1 MKNRVDMRVYL
12 DNYDETRNPPH
23 RLYNIL
29 DFVLQYRF
37 QGGPEQ
43 PIRYLE
49 MRVDKNNI
57 DDTYPDLM
65 HSIVEGKTR
74 LLIDAVDKGTFI
86 ITKIWLT
93 DNEYDL
99 VATGIEITLNTATM
113 SYELAES
120 LKNIRDPP
128 MIVKTIFDDWKGTLN
143 LTTTVDNV
151 SNYEIVNG
159 EEGERYDDDFGI
171 YFSSSVSPSRPT
183 AGQPISFKENMPTLV
198 AINMCSLTDGAFVFF
213 ADKDG
218 VNTMYYVR
226 YGDDVPLAS
235 NPGDSTSDGV
245 VNVYPRM
252 SSQYSTYTKFDLLM
266 FKKLIGV
273 SSKNSEGSETI
284 VNNQIVI
291 MDGGRGESTSNESKS
306 MYGDYAGTLVSSDLM
321 TSYTVDNVKTA
332 QIIAD
337 NLVRRYKDPTR
348 SITIS
353 LSEVVSDDSG
363 SGWEMVIPPYTYANK
378 INDDVN
384 NISLDTTHL
393 CDGTP
398 DAFMLRLSTFI
409 RAYPE
414 FTSEYTF
421 GVMKET
427 TLSQELANKLTGMT
441 GDVNDIRLSNG
452 TSIVSELGI
461 VAVDDAPNG
470 TDTNPPHLVTSK
482 GVYDAIDDV
491 YDAIPQVNLGEVSQ
505 RTFTYDSAGSSDVA
519 GYQYPYR
526 ISVASVNATVRCNVI
541 FAISELDKN
550 CWSPLCKT
558 DNDGYV
564 WIYSKTDL
572 GQDTITVT
580 CGYTLIKQPLA

>member
-1 MKNRVDMRVYL
+1 MKNRIDMRIYL
-12 DNYDETRNPPH
+12 DDYDETRQIPH
-23 RLYNIL
+23 RLYNII
-29 DFVLQYRF
+29 DYVTQYRF

-57 DDTYPDLM
+57 DDAYPDLM
-65 HSIVEGKTR
+65 HAIVEGKTR

-86 ITKIWLT
+86 ITKIWLN

-99 VATGIEITLNTATM
+99 VATGIEITLNTATLN
-113 SYELAES
+113 SILIGQLE
-120 LKNIRDPP
+120 NISDPP
-128 MIVKTIFDDWKGTLN
+128 QIVETIIDDWKSTLN
-143 LTTTVDNV
+143 LTTKIDNV
-151 SNYEIVNG
+151 PNYEIVNG
-159 EEGERYDDDFGI
+159 EAGEEYNDDFDI
-171 YFSSSVSPSRPT
+171 YFSSSVDPDRQQ
-183 AGQPISFKENMPTLV
+183 AGCPISFKENMPTLV
-198 AINMCSLTDGAFVFF
+198 AINMCSLLDDAFVFF
-213 ADKDG
+213 ADRNG
-218 VNTMYYVR
+218 TNTMYYVH

-235 NPGDSTSDGV
+235 NPGDSENDGV
-245 VNVYPRM
+245 VRVYPRM
-252 SSQYSTYTKFDLLM
+252 SSQYQTYTKFDLMM

-291 MDGGRGESTSNESKS
+291 MDGGKGEAENNASKN

-321 TSYTVDNVKTA
+321 MSHPYGLSNTA
-332 QIIAD
+332 QVIAD
-337 NLVRRYKDPTR
+337 NLVKRYKDPTR

-353 LSEVVSDDSG
+353 LSEVVSNEDG
-363 SGWEMVIPPYTYANK
+363 SSWDMAIPPYTYAKK
-378 INDDVN
+378 IIDDVN

-441 GDVNDIRLSNG
+441 GDVNDIRLTNG

-461 VAVDDAPNG
+461 VAVDEVPSG
-470 TDTNPPHLVTSK
+470 TVVTPPHLITSK
-482 GVYDAIDDV
+482 GVYDAIDGMID
-491 YDAIPQVNLGEVSQ
+491 LGEVSS
-505 RTFTYDSAGSSDVA
+505 RTFTYDSSGSSDVA

-526 ISVASVNATVRCNVI
+526 ISVASVDASVRCNII
-541 FAISELDKN
+541 FAISELDRN

-558 DNDGYV
+558 DNDGYI
-564 WIYSKTDL
+564 WIYSRTDL
-572 GQDTITVT
+572 GQGTVSVT
-580 CGYTLIKQPLA
+580 CGYTLIRQSPA

>member
-12 DNYDETRNPPH
+12 DNYDESRTPPH
-23 RLYNIL
+23 RLYNII
-29 DFVLQYRF
+29 DFILQYRF

-99 VATGIEITLNTATM
+99 VATGIEVTLNTATLTHD
-113 SYELAES
+113 LAET
-120 LKNIRDPP
+120 LKNISDPP
-128 MIVKTIFDDWKGTLN
+128 MIVKTIFDDWKSTLN

-151 SNYEIVNG
+151 PNYEIVNG
-159 EEGERYDDDFGI
+159 EAGETYDDDFDT
-171 YFSSSVSPSRPT
+171 YFSSSVDPDRQQ

-213 ADKDG
+213 ADRDG

-235 NPGDSTSDGV
+235 NPGDSSSDGV

-291 MDGGRGESTSNESKS
+291 MNGGRGESTSDESKS

-321 TSYTVDNVKTA
+321 TSYTVNNVKTA
-332 QIIAD
+332 QVIAD

-378 INDDVN
+378 IKDDVN

-441 GDVNDIRLSNG
+441 GDVNDIRLTDG

-461 VAVDDAPNG
+461 VAVDEVPSG
-470 TDTNPPHLVTSK
+470 TVVTPPHLITSK
-482 GVYDAIDDV
+482 GVYDAIDGMID
-491 YDAIPQVNLGEVSQ
+491 LGEVSS
-505 RTFTYDSAGSSDVA
+505 RTFTYDSSGSSDVA

-526 ISVASVNATVRCNVI
+526 ISVASVDASVRCNII
-541 FAISELDKN
+541 FAISELDRN

-558 DNDGYV
+558 DNDGYI
-564 WIYSKTDL
+564 WIYSRTDL
-572 GQDTITVT
+572 GQGTVSVT
-580 CGYTLIKQPLA
+580 CGYTLIRQSPA